1 MKINKLLLV
10 AVVLLAGCADALA
23 DQIIKIGHVAPLT
36 GESANLGKDDQNGAR
51 LAIEEINAKGLVIN
65 GQRITLVLDSE
76 DDAADPRQGTQ
87 VAQKLVDDGVVAV
100 VGHEMSSTSIPAAAI
115 YAAAGVAQI
124 TPSASDPQFTRLGYK
139 TTFRIVGT
147 DAQQGPALA
156 DFAKNKGL
164 NTVAVVDD
172 STSYGAGLA
181 NEFAKR
187 WIANGGRVLSR
198 DAGTSKTI
206 DFKAILTKI
215 KGERPDAV
223 FYAGEEATGAPFF
236 KQAVQLGLDKRTKF
250 LTGDSVCTEELA
262 RLSGVQAADNLTCS
276 EPQAPQS
283 LMQGGKSFSAKYRK
297 RYGQSVVDWAP
308 FSYDV
313 VYVIVDAMKRA
324 NSTDRAA
331 ILKALPSTNYVGVT
345 STISF
350 DQYGDLK
357 DPIVAISHYV
367 NGKKIPLLVMKQ

>member
-1 MKINKLLLV
+1 MKISKLLLV
-10 AVVLLAGCADALA
+10 AALSFA
-23 DQIIKIGHVAPLT
+23 TLPAFANNQIVKIGHVAPLT

-65 GQRITLVLDSE
+65 GQKVTLQLDGE
-76 DDAADPRQGTQ
+76 DDAADPRLATQ

-115 YAAAGVAQI
+115 YAQAGVAQI

-156 DFAKNKGL
+156 DYARKKGL
-164 NTVAVVDD
+164 RSVAVVDD
-172 STSYGAGLA
+172 ASSYGAGLA

-187 WIANGGRVLSR
+187 FQSSGGRVVSR
-198 DAGTSKTI
+198 DAGTTKTV
-206 DFKAILTKI
+206 DFKAILTRI
-215 KGERPDAV
+215 KGKNPDAV

-236 KQAVQLGLDKRTKF
+236 KQAVQLGMDKRMKF
-250 LTGDSVCTEELA
+250 LTGDSVCTERLA
-262 RLSGVQAADNLTCS
+262 DLAGKTAADNLTCS

-283 LMQGGKSFSAKYRK
+283 LMQGGKSFNAKYKK
-297 RYGQSVVDWAP
+297 RFGQPVIDWAP

-313 VYVIVDAMKRA
+313 VYVIADAMQRA

-331 ILKALPSTNYVGVT
+331 ILKALPATRYKGVVAD
-345 STISF
+345 ISF

-357 DPIVAISHYV
+357 NPIVAISHYV
-367 NGKKIPLLVMKQ
+367 NGVKTPIQVIKE

>member
-1 MKINKLLLV
+1 MKLSHALFAAAITLA
-10 AVVLLAGCADALA
+10 AVTASAN
-23 DQIIKIGHVAPLT
+23 QIVKIGHVAPLT

-51 LAIEEINAKGLVIN
+51 LAIEEINAKGLVID
-65 GQRITLVLDSE
+65 GQKITLVLDGE
-76 DDAADPRQGTQ
+76 DDAADPRLGTQ

-124 TPSASDPQFTRLGYK
+124 TPSASDPQFTRLGFK

-156 DFAKNKGL
+156 DYARKIGVRS
-164 NTVAVVDD
+164 VAVVDD
-172 STSYGAGLA
+172 SSSYGAGLA
-181 NEFAKR
+181 SEFAKR
-187 WIANGGRVLSR
+187 FKQSGGRVVSR
-198 DAGTSKTI
+198 DAGTTKTI

-262 RLSGVQAADNLTCS
+262 TLSGVQAADNLTCS

-283 LMQGGKSFSAKYRK
+283 LMQGGKSFNAKYKK
-297 RYGQSVVDWAP
+297 RFGQPVIDWAP

-313 VYVIVDAMKRA
+313 VYVIADAMKRA
-324 NSTDRAA
+324 NSTTRAG
-331 ILKALPSTNYVGVT
+331 ILAALPATNYKGVVAD
-345 STISF
+345 ISF

-367 NGKKIPLLVMKQ
+367 NGRKVPLLVMKQ

>member
-1 MKINKLLLV
+1 MKIRT
-10 AVVLLAGCADALA
+10 LLAAAALSFA
-23 DQIIKIGHVAPLT
+23 ALPAFANQIVKIGHVAPLT

-51 LAIEEINAKGLVIN
+51 LAIEELNAKGLVIN
-65 GQRITLVLDSE
+65 GQKITLVLDSE
-76 DDAADPRQGTQ
+76 DDAADPRLGTQ

-100 VGHEMSSTSIPAAAI
+100 VGHEMSSTSIPAAPI

-156 DFAKNKGL
+156 DYAFKRGL
-164 NTVAVVDD
+164 RSVAVVDD
-172 STSYGAGLA
+172 STSYGSGLA

-187 WIANGGRVLSR
+187 WTQNGGRVVSR
-198 DAGTSKTI
+198 DAGTSKTV

-215 KGERPDAV
+215 KGKSPDAV

-236 KQAVQLGLDKRTKF
+236 KQAVQLGMDKKMKF
-250 LTGDSVCTEELA
+250 LTGDSVCTERLA
-262 RLSGVQAADNLTCS
+262 DLSGKTAANNLTCS

-283 LMQGGKSFSAKYRK
+283 LMQGGKSFNAKYKARF
-297 RYGQSVVDWAP
+297 GQPVIDWAP

-313 VYVIVDAMKRA
+313 VYVIADAMQRA

-331 ILKALPSTNYVGVT
+331 ILAALPATHYKGVVAD
-345 STISF
+345 ISF

-357 DPIVAISHYV
+357 NPIVAISHYV
-367 NGKKIPLLVMKQ
+367 NGVKTPIQVIKE